1 MFDFNDA
8 QQQMAPQGEL
18 IPDGVFSRVK
28 LTIRPGGTNGAVP
41 MDAKLLKAS
50 DKSDAL
56 MLNCEM
62 TLMDGPCARR
72 KFWQNFTVAGGKRDE
87 KGESIGWNIAKS
99 SFRAMIDSAVGLDP
113 KDESPAAR
121 NKRKLEGLC
130 QLDGI
135 VFAARIMVEP
145 RSDGNAAGN
154 NRIANIVLP
163 GEPEYARVM
172 AGQAV
177 PPDPVNALPRKP
189 RAGAGPVAPAWSQQ
203 ASAPQH
209 NAEGPSGAPAAAPAP
224 SSPQWLNS

>member
-62 TLMDGPCARR
+62 TLMDGPYARR
-72 KFWQNFTVAGGKRDE
+72 KFWQNFTVAGGKRNE
-87 KGESIGWNIAKS
+87 KGESIGWNISKS
-99 SFRAMIDSAVGLDP
+99 SFRAMINSAVGLDP

-121 NKRKLEGLC
+121 DKRKLEGLR
-130 QLDGI
+130 QLDGM
-135 VFAARIMVEP
+135 VLAARIMVEP
-145 RSDGNAAGN
+145 EERRQRRGQQPDRQCRAAG
-154 NRIANIVLP
+154 RAGVWATSWP
-163 GEPEYARVM
+163 GSRCRR
-172 AGQAV
+172 
-177 PPDPVNALPRKP
+177 DPVNAVQRKP
-189 RAGAGPVAPAWSQQ
+189 RAGARQR
-203 ASAPQH
+203 
-209 NAEGPSGAPAAAPAP
+209 
-224 SSPQWLNS
+224 